1 MSSRFY
7 PFKKIPYAIMEN
19 YQFLI
24 KDYEY
29 DHLGIGNV
37 LKCLITALSINDDV
51 KIRCVPDY
59 QYGQYDTILEDRFI
73 YDPASPTTKEVVPVS
88 TCRFLL
94 LYYEESLQEDL
105 PNEET
110 AINPIHPT
118 LFHWYFTLQR
128 RIDWHYDPTRVH
140 PQVRSRILEA
150 MDKIRWK
157 PIIPH
162 TVAEWYRAFSSRT
175 ALGISVRTWRA
186 SHEHG
191 VQRPYQPDVYFSAIR
206 RAIQEHPEIEVVVLS
221 VDCPDVVT
229 EYIAHLSTHY
239 PSRSVV
245 SLSHLP
251 HLNAIQYA
259 MTKALTLARCAYLIG
274 NRIST
279 FTELAYWFGRCRPV
293 VYPLF

>member
-1 MSSRFY
+1 
-7 PFKKIPYAIMEN
+7 MEN
-19 YQFLI
+19 YQFII
-24 KDYEY
+24 KEYER

-59 QYGQYDTILEDRFI
+59 QYGHYDTILEDRFI
-73 YDPASPTTKEVVPVS
+73 YDPSRPTTKEVVPVA

-110 AINPIHPT
+110 AVDPIHPT
-118 LFHWYFTLQR
+118 LFHWYFTLRR
-128 RIDWHYDPTRVH
+128 RIDWYYDPARVH

-157 PIIPH
+157 PIVTN
-162 TVAEWYRAFSSRT
+162 TVAEWHSAFASRT

-186 SHEHG
+186 SHEHQ
-191 VQRPYQPDVYFSAIR
+191 VQRPYHPDVYFSALR
-206 RAIQEHPEIEVVVLS
+206 RAIQEHPEIEMFVLS
-221 VDCPDVVT
+221 VDCSEVVH
-229 EYIAHLSTHY
+229 EYITHLSTHY
-239 PSRSVV
+239 PSRAIVL
-245 SLSHLP
+245 LSHLP
-251 HLNAIQYA
+251 QLNAIQYA
-259 MTKALTLARCAYLIG
+259 ITKALTLSRCAYIIG

-279 FTELAYWFGRCRPV
+279 FTELIYWFGRCQPV